1 MVYILHV
8 LKPRHRRLRGKT
20 HPIGKK
26 MAFARAILDKQMPE
40 KAQVLEVPA
49 PDLIDREFIHEVFSH
64 DEFAEIKAV
73 VPVGNHQLIFQLE
86 ALGFDTG
93 RQFSKGKNRFQ
104 RLRLDRFEYIAF
116 LAKQKMQEHGL
127 QAPWEFIF
135 DSAKQR
141 AGLCNYTDYQISLSK
156 YLVQYHSLDQ
166 SEQVIL
172 HEVAHALAG
181 KDAGHGPN
189 WKQIAKSIGYRGE
202 KFTGKEIAEQ
212 TAKWIGECKNGHR
225 HYRYK
230 SPRVQLACGYC
241 GKGFNRRYLISWTER
256 AA

>member
-1 MVYILHV
+1 
-8 LKPRHRRLRGKT
+8 
-20 HPIGKK
+20 
-26 MAFARAILDKQMPE
+26 MAFARVILDKQMPE

-73 VPVGNHQLIFQLE
+73 VPVANHQLIVELE
-86 ALGFDTG
+86 AIGFELV
-93 RQFSKGKNRFQ
+93 RQYSKGKNRFQ

-116 LAKQKMQEHGL
+116 LAKLKMQEHGL
-127 QAPWEFIF
+127 QEPWEFIF

-141 AGLCNYTDYQISLSK
+141 AGLCNYTDHQISLSK

-230 SPRVQLACGYC
+230 SPRAQLACGYC
-241 GKGFNRRYLISWTER
+241 GKGFNRRYLIYWTER

>member
-1 MVYILHV
+1 MTV
-8 LKPRHRRLRGKT
+8 
-20 HPIGKK
+20 
-26 MAFARAILDKQMPE
+26 MAVILDKQMSE
-40 KAQVLEVPA
+40 KTQVLEVPA

-64 DEFAEIKAV
+64 DEFGELRTF
-73 VPVGNHQLIFQLE
+73 VPLTNHQLIFQLE
-86 ALGFDTG
+86 ALGFETG

-104 RLRLDRFEYIAF
+104 RLRLDRYEYIAF

-141 AGLCNYTDYQISLSK
+141 AGLCNYTDHQISLSK

-230 SPRVQLACGYC
+230 SPRAQLACGYC

>member
-1 MVYILHV
+1 MGIIGQDTRVILVKH
-8 LKPRHRRLRGKT
+8 
-20 HPIGKK
+20 
-26 MAFARAILDKQMPE
+26 MSA

-64 DEFAEIKAV
+64 DEFGELRTFVSLA
-73 VPVGNHQLIFQLE
+73 NHQLIFQLE
-86 ALGFDTG
+86 AMGFLLG
-93 RQFSKGKNRFQ
+93 RQFTKGQNRFQ
-104 RLRLDRFEYIAF
+104 RLKLDRFEYIAF

-141 AGLCNYTDYQISLSK
+141 AGLCNYTDHQISLSK

-225 HYRYK
+225 HYRFK
-230 SPRVQLACGYC
+230 SPRRQLACGYC
-241 GKGFNRRYLISWTER
+241 GKGFNRRFLISWTER

>member
-1 MVYILHV
+1 MGSELAGVAV
-8 LKPRHRRLRGKT
+8 
-20 HPIGKK
+20 
-26 MAFARAILDKQMPE
+26 ILDKQMSE
-40 KAQVLEVPA
+40 KTQVLEVPA

-64 DEFAEIKAV
+64 DEFGELRTF
-73 VPVGNHQLIFQLE
+73 VPLSNHQLIFALE
-86 ALGFDTG
+86 AMGFETG

-116 LAKQKMQEHGL
+116 LAKEENGRTWT
-127 QAPWEFIF
+127 PSSWEFIF

-141 AGLCNYTDYQISLSK
+141 AGLCNYTDHQISLSK

-230 SPRVQLACGYC
+230 SPRAQLACGYC

>member
-1 MVYILHV
+1 MS
-8 LKPRHRRLRGKT
+8 
-20 HPIGKK
+20 
-26 MAFARAILDKQMPE
+26 E
-40 KAQVLEVPA
+40 KAQVLEVPS

-64 DEFAEIKAV
+64 DEFGELRTFV
-73 VPVGNHQLIFQLE
+73 SLEQYQLIFQLE
-86 ALGFDTG
+86 AMGFSPG

-141 AGLCNYTDYQISLSK
+141 AGLCNYTDHQISLSR

-189 WKQIAKSIGYRGE
+189 WKRIAKSIGYRGE

-225 HYRYK
+225 PYRYK
-230 SPRVQLACGYC
+230 SPRAQLACGYC
-241 GKGFNRRYLISWTER
+241 GKGFNRKFLISWTER

>member
-1 MVYILHV
+1 
-8 LKPRHRRLRGKT
+8 
-20 HPIGKK
+20 
-26 MAFARAILDKQMPE
+26 MPE
-40 KAQVLEVPA
+40 KDQVLEVPA
-49 PDLIDREFIHEVFSH
+49 PDLIDGEFIHEVFSH
-64 DEFAEIKAV
+64 DEFAEIRAV
-73 VPVGNHQLIFQLE
+73 VPLANHQLIFQLE
-86 ALGFDTG
+86 AIGFELG
-93 RQFSKGKNRFQ
+93 RQFSKGKNRLQ

-116 LAKQKMQEHGL
+116 LAKLKMQEHGL
-127 QAPWEFIF
+127 QEPWEFIF

-141 AGLCNYTDYQISLSK
+141 AGLCNYTDHQISLSK
-156 YLVQYHSLDQ
+156 YLVEYHNLDQ

-230 SPRVQLACGYC
+230 SPRAQLACGYC
-241 GKGFNRRYLISWTER
+241 GKGFSRRFLITWTER

>member
-1 MVYILHV
+1 
-8 LKPRHRRLRGKT
+8 
-20 HPIGKK
+20 
-26 MAFARAILDKQMPE
+26 MPE
-40 KAQVLEVPA
+40 KAQILEVPA

-64 DEFAEIKAV
+64 DEFAEIRAV
-73 VPVGNHQLIFQLE
+73 VPVANHQLLFQLE
-86 ALGFDTG
+86 AIGFELG
-93 RQFSKGKNRFQ
+93 RQFSKGRNRFQ

-116 LAKQKMQEHGL
+116 LAKLKMQEHGL
-127 QAPWEFIF
+127 QEPWEFIF

-141 AGLCNYTDYQISLSK
+141 AGLCNYTDHQISLSK
-156 YLVQYHSLDQ
+156 YLVEYHNLDQ

-189 WKQIAKSIGYRGE
+189 WK
-202 KFTGKEIAEQ
+202 EIAEQ
-212 TAKWIGECKNGHR
+212 TARWIGECKNGHR

-230 SPRVQLACGYC
+230 SPRAQLACGYC
-241 GKGFNRRYLISWTER
+241 GKGFSRRFLITWTER

>member
-1 MVYILHV
+1 VVYILHV

-20 HPIGKK
+20 HPIAKE
-26 MAFARAILDKQMPE
+26 MAFARVILDKQMPE
-40 KAQVLEVPA
+40 KAQILEVPA

-64 DEFAEIKAV
+64 DEFAEIRAV
-73 VPVGNHQLIFQLE
+73 VPVANHQLIFQLE
-86 ALGFDTG
+86 AIGFELG

-116 LAKQKMQEHGL
+116 LARLKMQEHGL
-127 QAPWEFIF
+127 QEPWEFIF

-141 AGLCNYTDYQISLSK
+141 AGLCNYTDHQISLSK
-156 YLVQYHSLDQ
+156 YLVEYHNLDQ

-230 SPRVQLACGYC
+230 SPRAQLACGYC
-241 GKGFNRRYLISWTER
+241 GKGFSRRFLITWTER